1 MKYVIMQGTFFSPRW
16 DTKCIPGTK
25 NVLHW
30 IGSVGSRPM
39 REILDI
45 QKQLMPDLMDIMK
58 KRYSILQHI
67 LVSGVVGR
75 RTLASSLDM
84 TERVLRG
91 EVDFL
96 KELGLLESDASG
108 MKISESGRQLLEDMQ
123 PIIKMAFGLTD
134 LEDSIAKAFHISNVI
149 IVPGDSD
156 TSVFTKKELGRAGA
170 AALRKYV
177 AKDDIIAVTGGSTMA
192 QIANNLAIS
201 SSMKGSWFVPA
212 RGGLGES
219 VDMQANTIASIM
231 AKKTGGKYRLLHVP
245 DHLGE
250 EAYQSLIQDPQIQEV
265 VNAVRSCRIVVHGI
279 GDAMVMARRRKV
291 DSDTTSS
298 LRADG
303 ALAEALGYYF
313 DRQGNVVHKMP
324 TVGLR
329 LEDLHRVEVVIGV
342 AGGKSKGEAIASVL
356 RHGQEDVLVTDEAA
370 ALEIMKHV

>member
-1 MKYVIMQGTFFSPRW
+1 
-16 DTKCIPGTK
+16 
-25 NVLHW
+25 
-30 IGSVGSRPM
+30 M

-45 QKQLMPDLMDIMK
+45 QKQLLPDLMDVMK
-58 KRYSILQHI
+58 KRYSILRHI

-96 KELGLLESDASG
+96 KEQGLLETDASG
-108 MKISESGRQLLEDMQ
+108 MKISESGRQLLEKME
-123 PIIKMAFGLTD
+123 PLIKVAFGLTD
-134 LEDSIAKAFHISNVI
+134 LEERIAEAFGLIHVVV
-149 IVPGDSD
+149 VPGDSD
-156 TSVFTKKELGRAGA
+156 NSSFTKKELGRAGA
-170 AALRKYV
+170 AALRKFV
-177 AKDDIIAVTGGSTMA
+177 VKDDVIAVTGGSTMA
-192 QIANNLAIS
+192 QVAHHMSIS
-201 SSMKGSWFVPA
+201 SRMKGSWFVPA

-219 VDMQANTIASIM
+219 VDMQANTIASTM

-250 EAYQSLIQDPQIQEV
+250 EAYQTLMQDPQIQEV
-265 VNAVRSCRIVVHGI
+265 VDVVRKCRIVVHGI

-291 DSDTTSS
+291 DQDTTRS
-298 LRADG
+298 LQAEG
-303 ALAEALGYYF
+303 ALAEAFGYYF

-329 LEDLHRVEVVIGV
+329 LDDIQKTEVVIGV

-370 ALEIMKHV
+370 ALEMMKHAVSRPS

>member
-1 MKYVIMQGTFFSPRW
+1 MYTR
-16 DTKCIPGTK
+16 DTK
-25 NVLHW
+25 
-30 IGSVGSRPM
+30 RPFDGAGALTAVIM

-45 QKQLMPDLMDIMK
+45 QKQLLPDLMDIMK
-58 KRYSILQHI
+58 KRYSILHHI

-96 KELGLLESDASG
+96 KEQGLLETDATG
-108 MKISESGRQLLEDMQ
+108 MKISESGRQLLEAME
-123 PIIKMAFGLTD
+123 PIVKVAFGLTD
-134 LEDSIAKAFHISNVI
+134 LEENIRKAFNLTQVI

-156 TSVFTKKELGRAGA
+156 QSSFTKKELGRAGA

-177 AKDDIIAVTGGSTMA
+177 GKDDIIAVTGGSTMA

-201 SSMKGSWFVPA
+201 SKMKGSLFVPA

-219 VDMQANTIASIM
+219 VDMQANTIASTM
-231 AKKTGGKYRLLHVP
+231 AKKTGGKYRMLHVP

-250 EAYQSLIQDPQIQEV
+250 EAYQSLIQDSQIREV
-265 VNAVRSCRIVVHGI
+265 VEAVRSCRIVVHGI

-291 DSDTTSS
+291 DAETTRS
-298 LRADG
+298 LQNDG
-303 ALAEALGYYF
+303 ALAEAFGYYF

-329 LEDLHRVEVVIGV
+329 LEDLQRVEVVIGV

-356 RHGQEDVLVTDEAA
+356 RYGQEDVLVIDEAA
-370 ALEIMKHV
+370 AIEVMEHVKK